1 MLNAFPQ
8 RSGNPDLLLKTFEE
22 TLKDIPAAIICD
34 TAKKF
39 TMGEAENQNLAF
51 SPSIAE
57 FTAAAKKL
65 AELRRSSALMLPR
78 GDEIPTEPID
88 RKIQRVRASYASR
101 ELIESNCS
109 IERFKQL
116 CEAKKLPDRCE
127 YVGLLGE
134 IYAA

>member
-8 RSGNPDLLLKTFEE
+8 RQGNHDLLLKTFEE
-22 TLKDIPAAIICD
+22 TLKEISTETICD

-39 TMGEAENQNLAF
+39 TMGEVENQNLAF
-51 SPSIAE
+51 APSIAE

-65 AELRRSSALMLPR
+65 AELRRAKLLMLPR
-78 GDEIPTEPID
+78 GEEIPSEPID
-88 RKIQRVRASYASR
+88 RKINRVRCSYAGR
-101 ELIESNCS
+101 QLIEGNCTL
-109 IERFKQL
+109 ERFKQL
-116 CEAKKLPDRCE
+116 AEAKKLPDRCE